1 MGRYCAQQLCHLTC
15 QYILD
20 QNVIPI
26 NPYGNWNESML
37 GDEDITADIN
47 EHLQSLGK
55 EITAQKLVTFLA
67 SPEMMEK
74 HGIEKKITLKTARCY
89 LRVLGYHY
97 TEAKKGQYVDGHEH
111 ADVNYSNDGEPEG
124 TPPESPI
131 LVHFHNKTIFYA
143 HDRKWRTWYHK
154 DTPAKPY
161 AKGKGLSL
169 MVADYV
175 IIKPGKNRNGY
186 FTSDDIISQ
195 ANDAMDLLLKEY
207 LEYKHVL
214 VYDNATTH
222 LKCPDSSL
230 SACHM
235 PKSTR
240 PWLIEA
246 NAKDAARKPIYESNG
261 SLKKT
266 KIQIGP
272 TQLLDGTVQQLYFPN
287 NHLQAGQ
294 FKGMSVILQERGVEI
309 KDASGCVKKAE
320 CKNCCLWQILF
331 NQPDFE
337 NVESILE
344 ETCKARG
351 VEVLFL
357 PIYRYNPESSREDVL
372 MKNALDAL
380 AAVPLISMCR
390 YIYAYSNGLND
401 RQAAWAA
408 KKYHG
413 HRVLPESIMEELDKA
428 QIK

>member
-1 MGRYCAQQLCHLTC
+1 MSADFGWLTSR
-15 QYILD
+15 D
-20 QNVIPI
+20 GTTN
-26 NPYGNWNESML
+26 
-37 GDEDITADIN
+37 
-47 EHLQSLGK
+47 
-55 EITAQKLVTFLA
+55 
-67 SPEMMEK
+67 
-74 HGIEKKITLKTARCY
+74 AR
-89 LRVLGYHY
+89 R
-97 TEAKKGQYVDGHEH
+97 
-111 ADVNYSNDGEPEG
+111 
-124 TPPESPI
+124 
-131 LVHFHNKTIFYA
+131 
-143 HDRKWRTWYHK
+143 
-154 DTPAKPY
+154 
-161 AKGKGLSL
+161 
-169 MVADYV
+169 
-175 IIKPGKNRNGY
+175 IIKPGKNRDGY
-186 FTSDDIISQ
+186 FTSDDIISR

-207 LEYKHVL
+207 PEYKHVL
-214 VYDNATTH
+214 IYDNATTH
-222 LKCPDSSL
+222 LKRPDGSL
-230 SACHM
+230 SARHM

-272 TQLLDGTVQQLYFPN
+272 TQLLDGTVQQLYFPD
-287 NHLQAGQ
+287 NHPQAGQ
-294 FKGMSVILQERGVEI
+294 FKR
-309 KDASGCVKKAE
+309 D
-320 CKNCCLWQILF
+320 
-331 NQPDFE
+331 PDFE

-357 PIYRYNPESSREDVL
+357 PKFHFYRYNPESSREDVL

-390 YIYAYSNGLND
+390 YANHSRRFTYAYSNGFNG